1 MPDPTYPVDYSDQD
15 LRTELRDLSA
25 RIAAYS
31 NAKLLDDLIKDAVRF
46 NLGYSELQNRQV
58 KTYSTWALRIGVA
71 SLLVAL
77 AAFVLGYAQ
86 ARASARAADRQVQT
100 VEIFTRRLLSADSLR
115 SEVATLRR
123 VVDSLVR
130 TYGKHPSRPRVQ
142 TR

>member
-1 MPDPTYPVDYSDQD
+1 MPDRTYPVDYSDQD

-58 KTYSTWALRIGVA
+58 RTYSTWALGIGVA

-77 AAFVLGYAQ
+77 RIRVGVCAGPGQ
-86 ARASARAADRQVQT
+86 R
-100 VEIFTRRLLSADSLR
+100 TRR
-115 SEVATLRR
+115 
-123 VVDSLVR
+123 
-130 TYGKHPSRPRVQ
+130 RP
-142 TR
+142 TGPGH